1 MVAESGLHVVVE
13 SVRVCRVQY
22 SMPASSKTFS
32 CGPPGAHNPCQR
44 ARACHWFVA
53 TQSIEDASGSVG
65 GRGPQ
70 REHRVGYRRCV
81 GSPMGVRGPHW
92 MRNGVWRCD
101 GCRGG

>member
-13 SVRVCRVQY
+13 SVRVCGVQY

-65 GRGPQ
+65 GRWATKRAPRGVSEMR
-70 REHRVGYRRCV
+70 RE
-81 GSPMGVRGPHW
+81 S
-92 MRNGVWRCD
+92 D
-101 GCRGG
+101 GGAWATLDA